1 MTRQEEVRAMLD
13 KAQRYLKSAETLRQ
27 QQDYDSAVSRLYYA
41 MFYVAEALLF
51 AHGQSFSSHR
61 AVISAFAQQFIK
73 TKRLPPELH
82 QWLREGFEKRQ
93 VSDYE
98 FMTGTSDAV
107 VVEMQ
112 TRASQFVNQVEAL
125 LKQEGAL

>member
-1 MTRQEEVRAMLD
+1 
-13 KAQRYLKSAETLRQ
+13 
-27 QQDYDSAVSRLYYA
+27 
-41 MFYVAEALLF
+41 MFYTAEALLF

-61 AVISAFAQQFIK
+61 AVISAFAQMFIK
-73 TKRLPPELH
+73 TKRLPAELH

-98 FMTGTSDAV
+98 FMTSSSDAV

-112 TRASQFVNQVEAL
+112 TRANEFVEQVVAL
-125 LKQEGAL
+125 LKQEGQF